1 MPSFEVCQLKQV
13 RNLMQIHEQSNLSFS
28 NSIAFAGCDW
38 VVGICE
44 AAVSANLTHMWIKLH
59 IDSPHVNKCIGKLDL
74 HKTDNQCQR
83 SLVHVFSYTIKLL
96 FYFWFFPPRDKL
108 NFIAKKQ
115 IKQGHG
121 VPEKESGALYFI
133 LLRFVG
139 LMWSF
144 EWYMVR
150 FVVKTRQ
157 QIKSTC
163 HNEIGLVQL
172 EINYLFLVHLLTW
185 WEGPKWWLLFFFLN
199 LHFDV
204 LSLLNPT
211 LKLEM
216 TLCVIHN
223 C

>member
-13 RNLMQIHEQSNLSFS
+13 QIHEQSNLSLS

-83 SLVHVFSYTIKLL
+83 GLVHVFSYTIKLL

-115 IKQGHG
+115 TRPWGPRKRERGSIFYATK
-121 VPEKESGALYFI
+121 VCGAY
-133 LLRFVG
+133 
-139 LMWSF
+139 
-144 EWYMVR
+144 
-150 FVVKTRQ
+150 VVIWVVYDK
-157 QIKSTC
+157 ICSENSTT
-163 HNEIGLVQL
+163 N
-172 EINYLFLVHLLTW
+172 
-185 WEGPKWWLLFFFLN
+185 
-199 LHFDV
+199 
-204 LSLLNPT
+204 
-211 LKLEM
+211 
-216 TLCVIHN
+216 
-223 C
+223 